1 MKSFLGGVLV
11 VLFSTLA
18 FGQTYPVPQEP
29 ERISVNGYLAGEYAK
44 SQSEGS
50 LPLGSFQN
58 PLLGLLLSGQ
68 PGPRITY
75 QAEAAFSHGDRFDI
89 RQAWLRVQTASY
101 LDLKLGLFV
110 VPFGQFNESNLPHLT
125 DTINLP
131 LNIAYLF
138 PNTWRDI
145 GVTASGTISGLQY
158 AAYIGNGLA
167 EGESLDSGQQFKD
180 NNRNK
185 AWGARLGFALE
196 EGISADYS
204 YHRGKYD
211 DADSRDQIMQAAAA
225 AWNTQDFY
233 IRIEFDHARLET
245 PDEFADGEAWGYYIQ
260 TAMIWRNFRPVA
272 SYQVLD
278 YDDAF
283 HGPGFTGA
291 GTPGEGITQKKTRWA
306 LGAVISFAPGAYFKF
321 EYDIN
326 REKDQEIE
334 NNMFLFQVA
343 VAF

>member
-1 MKSFLGGVLV
+1 MIFCSA
-11 VLFSTLA
+11 LA
-18 FGQTYPVPQEP
+18 YGQGYPVPQEP
-29 ERISVNGYLAGEYAK
+29 ERISVSGYLAGDFAK
-44 SQSEGS
+44 SQPEG
-50 LPLGSFQN
+50 PYPRGTFHN

-68 PGPRITY
+68 PGPRLTY
-75 QAEAAFSHGDRFDI
+75 QAEVAFSGGDRFDI
-89 RQAWLRVQTASY
+89 RQAWLGLQTASY

-110 VPFGQFNESNLPHLT
+110 VPFGRFNESNLPHQT

-138 PNTWRDI
+138 PGTWRDI
-145 GVTASGTISGLQY
+145 GVTANGSISGLQY

-167 EGESLDSGQQFKD
+167 EGEDLTRGQQFQD

-185 AWGARLGFALE
+185 AWGARLGFELE
-196 EGISADYS
+196 GGISADYS

-211 DADSRDQIMQAAAA
+211 AADSRNQIMQAAAA
-225 AWNTQDFY
+225 AWTTQDFY
-233 IRIEFDHARLET
+233 LRIEFDHARLET
-245 PDEFADGEAWGYYIQ
+245 PDEFDDGEAWGYFIQ

-278 YDDAF
+278 YEDAF
-283 HGPGFTGA
+283 HGPGFA
-291 GTPGEGITQKKTRWA
+291 GPDTPGDGIAQKRTRWA

-321 EYDIN
+321 EYDFN

-334 NNMFLFQVA
+334 NDMFLFQVA